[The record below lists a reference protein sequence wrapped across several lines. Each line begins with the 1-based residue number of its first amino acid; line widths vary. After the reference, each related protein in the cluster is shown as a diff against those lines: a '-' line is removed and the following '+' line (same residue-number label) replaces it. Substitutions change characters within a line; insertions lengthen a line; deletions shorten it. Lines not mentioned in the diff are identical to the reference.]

1 MSATCNM
8 NINFKKT
15 GFYFHAII
23 NTKLSFNKVELAGSY
38 FTEMAPPYLQSFLS
52 ILRLLYDIIPS
63 SVHKIS

>member
-8 NINFKKT
+8 NINLKKT

-38 FTEMAPPYLQSFLS
+38 FTEMAPLIYNHF
-52 ILRLLYDIIPS
+52 
-63 SVHKIS
+63 